1 MLLAAQLRREARCRA
16 GLERRPRIRVAFD
29 DVAIRDR
36 VKQAGGKWNPVGPIW
51 RLRYDRVVAFGP
63 NSRVVDKPPSNGGCP
78 GVSGEN
84 LHADAPAPSRERC
97 SHPLADAGILWH
109 MTALHDLGQRRANKA
124 LEIQICRNPVH

>member
-16 GLERRPRIRVAFD
+16 GLERPRPRIRVAFN

-36 VKQAGGKWNPVGPIW
+36 VKQAGAKWNPVGPIW

-63 NSRVVDKPPSNGGCP
+63 NSRIVDKPPSNGGCS

-84 LHADAPAPSRERC
+84 LHAGAPAPPTENC
-97 SHPLADAGILWH
+97 SHPLLDAGILWQ
-109 MTALHDLGQRRANKA
+109 MTALQSNSSSTSRRAA
-124 LEIQICRNPVH
+124 